1 MTPSTPRRSIASSRT
16 ALRRPS
22 RRDLLRMT
30 SAAAAGAAVAACTDP
45 DAGGAGSGS
54 GTLSVGLFEIPVGY
68 APLYS
73 NSQNVRWV
81 TESAT
86 DALYTHDSAG
96 KLVPQLAAALPQAG
110 PGGVAWTVRLR
121 PGVRFHNGDELTA
134 DHVAAGLNF
143 IPGSRGKSQFL
154 SLLSPWFSRAV
165 AVDPTTVRIELRM
178 PYGIL
183 PDQLARIPV
192 SHRDFMAE
200 KAELMGTGPF
210 RIDKVVT
217 GQSMRLVRFDGY
229 WGPKPALRAIEMT
242 SVPDPSTRLVNLR
255 EGRIHIA
262 TGVQPVDVEGVRRDD
277 SLRLHA
283 VQGTGGVRA
292 MMNMTRRPFDRADFR
307 RALAHAMD
315 REGVR
320 EAVFH
325 SRGRIAQGPLGP
337 GVTGYEPDYRPYPA
351 RPDLERAREL
361 LARSGVS
368 GGTDFRIM
376 VSTSGAA
383 RDIAQVLAE
392 NWGRIGLK
400 VGLDVADPANWNR
413 RWLVRDYDMSL
424 TVQEYGLVG
433 GVMPLSQFT
442 VYRSASRQNPG
453 YRDPGYD
460 REFVRLFGA
469 ATPAERDAI
478 AARLNR
484 ALAEDAVELPPVYP
498 ELLIATRSEVSGIDE
513 RALTLGRL
521 NLRGVRIGG

>member
-1 MTPSTPRRSIASSRT
+1 MTPSTTRRTIGPN
-16 ALRRPS
+16 RRPS
-22 RRDLLRMT
+22 RRDLLRT
-30 SAAAAGAAVAACTDP
+30 ASALAAGAAVAACSDP
-45 DAGGAGSGS
+45 DAGGSASGS

-81 TESAT
+81 TEPAT
-86 DALYTHDSAG
+86 DALCTHDSTG
-96 KLVPQLAAALPQAG
+96 KLVPQLAAALPEAG
-110 PGGVAWTVRLR
+110 PGGVSWTVRLR
-121 PGVRFHNGDELTA
+121 QGVRFHNGDELTA
-134 DHVAAGLNF
+134 EHVAAGLNF

-154 SLLSPWFSRAV
+154 SLLSPWFKQAV
-165 AVDPTTVRIELRM
+165 VVDPTTVRIELRM

-192 SHRDFMAE
+192 SHKDFMAE
-200 KAELMGTGPF
+200 KAELVATGPF
-210 RIDKVVT
+210 RVDKVVT

-229 WGPKPALRAIEMT
+229 WGGKPALRAIEMT

-262 TGVQPVDVEGVRRDD
+262 TGVQPVDVAGIRRDG

-292 MMNMTRRPFDRADFR
+292 MMNLTRRPFDRPDFR
-307 RALAHAMD
+307 RALAFGMD

-325 SRGRIAQGPLGP
+325 GRARTAQGPLGP
-337 GVTGYEPDYRPYPA
+337 LVTGHEPEYRPYP
-351 RPDLERAREL
+351 ERADLDRAAEL
-361 LARSGVS
+361 LTRSGIPR
-368 GGTDFRIM
+368 GTTFRIM

-392 NWGRIGLK
+392 NWGRLGLK
-400 VGLDVADPANWNR
+400 VSLDVADPANWNR

-442 VYRSASRQNPG
+442 VYRGASRQNPG
-453 YRDPGYD
+453 YRDAAYD
-460 REFVRLFGA
+460 RDFVRLFGTA
-469 ATPAERDAI
+469 PEAERARI

-484 ALAEDAVELPPVYP
+484 ALTENAIELPPVYP
-498 ELLIATRSEVSGIDE
+498 ELLMATRAEISGVDE
-513 RALTLGRL
+513 KALTLGRL
-521 NLRGVRIGG
+521 NLRGIRIGG